1 MNPANKES
9 LSEKAEESQGGNQG
23 AGQDERK
30 YERQHRDDLIIIARA
45 VRTRGLKGELVA
57 EILTDFPER
66 FESVT
71 ELTGVAR
78 NGERKQVELESYWF
92 QNDRMVL
99 KFAGYDTIETAKA
112 LVGYEFGLP
121 EAERVELDAD
131 EFYDWELEG
140 CTVENKLGERIGKVR
155 EVMRT
160 GGVELLVVVDEAGR
174 EVFVP
179 MAESIVVEIDI
190 SRKQIVIDP
199 PEGLL
204 DL

>member
-1 MNPANKES
+1 MNPAG
-9 LSEKAEESQGGNQG
+9 EENSS
-23 AGQDERK
+23 
-30 YERQHRDDLIIIARA
+30 DLIIVARA

-57 EILTDFPER
+57 EVLTDFPAR
-66 FESVT
+66 FEDVT
-71 ELTGVAR
+71 ELTAVAA
-78 NGERKQVELESYWF
+78 GKERKQVELENYWF

-121 EAERVELDAD
+121 EAERVELEAD
-131 EFYDWELEG
+131 EYYDWELEG
-140 CTVENKLGERIGKVR
+140 CTVESKLGESVGKVR
-155 EVMRT
+155 EILRT
-160 GGVELLVVVDEAGR
+160 GGVELLVVVGEEGR

-190 SRKQIVIDP
+190 ARKKILIDP

>member
-1 MNPANKES
+1 MNPPSGKHE
-9 LSEKAEESQGGNQG
+9 G
-23 AGQDERK
+23 
-30 YERQHRDDLIIIARA
+30 DLIIVARA

-57 EILTDFPER
+57 DVLTDFPER
-66 FESVT
+66 FEQVS
-71 ELTGVAR
+71 ELTGVSPS
-78 NGERKQVELESYWF
+78 GERKQFELESHRF

-99 KFAGYDTIETAKA
+99 KFAGYDNIEAAKA

-121 EAERVELDAD
+121 EAERVELAKD

-140 CTVENKLGERIGKVR
+140 CLVESTLGLVIGQVR

-160 GGVELLVVVDEAGR
+160 GGVELLVLENEERR

-179 MAESIVVEIDI
+179 MVASIVLEIDV
-190 SRKQIVIDP
+190 SRKKILIDP